1 MEKNIEMKTSRTKN
15 AIRNSYVGL
24 IAQVIT
30 LFLNFINRT
39 FFIKLLNVEYLSL
52 NGLFSNIL
60 SILSFTELG
69 VGTAIAYALYKPVAY
84 EEKEK
89 IKSLLNYYK
98 KVYRII
104 GITIFGLGLALIPL
118 FPFIIKEVPDVKES
132 IYLIYILMLA
142 STSVTYFFSYKC
154 TLLNVNQQNYL
165 VTLFTNTSKVAL
177 VIFQI
182 IFLLLTHNYIVYLLL
197 QIFFNILGYILI
209 SIKTNKMYPYIK
221 EKNIK
226 PLDKNEKNE
235 IYKNIKGVFL
245 YKLSPVI
252 LNGTDNIII
261 SSFIGF
267 TYVGY
272 YSNYYLIVNSLVL
285 FISQFNTAIHSGIG
299 NLIATEDGS
308 KNESIFKKI
317 VYFDFLIY
325 GFCGILVLVLMN
337 DFITIWLGKEFLLSN
352 IVLVSI
358 VLFFYINGM

>member
-209 SIKTNKMYPYIK
+209 SIKTNKIYNYIK

-235 IYKNIKGVFL
+235 KYKNIKDILL

-252 LNGTDNIII
+252 LNGTDNMTDLC
-261 SSFIGF
+261 FPP
-267 TYVGY
+267 
-272 YSNYYLIVNSLVL
+272 SLYAGD
-285 FISQFNTAIHSGIG
+285 IC
-299 NLIATEDGS
+299 
-308 KNESIFKKI
+308 
-317 VYFDFLIY
+317 FL
-325 GFCGILVLVLMN
+325 
-337 DFITIWLGKEFLLSN
+337 SRQR
-352 IVLVSI
+352 
-358 VLFFYINGM
+358 

>member
-1 MEKNIEMKTSRTKN
+1 MKTSRTKN

-104 GITIFGLGLALIPL
+104 GITIFGLGLVLIPL

-142 STSVTYFFSYKC
+142 STSATYFFSYKC

-165 VTLFTNTSKVAL
+165 VTLFTNVSKVAL

-209 SIKTNKMYPYIK
+209 SIIRRNKK
-221 EKNIK
+221 
-226 PLDKNEKNE
+226 
-235 IYKNIKGVFL
+235 
-245 YKLSPVI
+245 
-252 LNGTDNIII
+252 
-261 SSFIGF
+261 
-267 TYVGY
+267 
-272 YSNYYLIVNSLVL
+272 
-285 FISQFNTAIHSGIG
+285 
-299 NLIATEDGS
+299 
-308 KNESIFKKI
+308 
-317 VYFDFLIY
+317 
-325 GFCGILVLVLMN
+325 
-337 DFITIWLGKEFLLSN
+337 
-352 IVLVSI
+352 
-358 VLFFYINGM
+358 